1 MKKSEAIREDVEKNT
16 EEVVAGIKKY
26 KGRRVSYEDGGGLHE
41 TKSASLVLCTS
52 LPPHSTL
59 HSSLSWSLAYARQVA
74 LAELKMVSASVLVV
88 SEEFRKA
95 HWREFLQ
102 LERDGEDGRIFGM
115 NMKKYTGELPSG
127 ALYMIMDPA
136 QAEEEEEERKE
147 DPRERGQ
154 RKNRLIEAMEDTR
167 GLFQKLDLK

>member
-1 MKKSEAIREDVEKNT
+1 MNKNEAIREDIEKNA
-16 EEVVAGIKKY
+16 EEIVVGIKKY

-41 TKSASLVLCTS
+41 TKSASLVLCTC
-52 LPPHSTL
+52 LPSHS
-59 HSSLSWSLAYARQVA
+59 SSLSWSLAYARQVA

-88 SEEFRKA
+88 SEEFRKKN
-95 HWREFLQ
+95 WREFLQ
-102 LERDGEDGRIFGM
+102 LETDGEDGRIFGM
-115 NMKKYTGELPSG
+115 NLKKYSGMLPSG

-136 QAEEEEEERKE
+136 QAEEEEERKE

-167 GLFQKLDLK
+167 GLFQKLDIK